1 MAQFSMN
8 VHITGD
14 ARIPVDPP
22 CTANAGLSFKEAELI
37 EAFFL
42 QAGCEGNGRLAGAHD
57 QDGIV
62 GVCILR
68 KAVDDADGVR
78 W

>member
-1 MAQFSMN
+1 MAQFTMN

-42 QAGCEGNGRLAGAHD
+42 QAGCEGNGRFAGAHD
-57 QDGIV
+57 
-62 GVCILR
+62 
-68 KAVDDADGVR
+68 
-78 W
+78 